1 MPLICRFLFFFRM
14 TKDILLKHCK
24 ENKLYQTPYLNDVL
38 YLHYKGICSCTASLC
53 VHCIC
58 SCTASLCVHC
68 ICSCAASLC
77 VHCICSLQVLKVA
90 AYWIYSK
97 SVYACFTSW
106 LGWVTVREGFPAKY
120 WSFEIRF
127 ICFHTENHN
136 LCCWLCFTFC
146 MLPPC
151 WLATFGN
158 SLQLFFILKICCHFW
173 QRRLC
178 VLRNLQAGD

>member
-58 SCTASLCVHC
+58 SC
-68 ICSCAASLC
+68 AASLC

-97 SVYACFTSW
+97 SVYACFTS
-106 LGWVTVREGFPAKY
+106 
-120 WSFEIRF
+120 
-127 ICFHTENHN
+127 
-136 LCCWLCFTFC
+136 
-146 MLPPC
+146 
-151 WLATFGN
+151 
-158 SLQLFFILKICCHFW
+158 
-173 QRRLC
+173 
-178 VLRNLQAGD
+178 